1 MFYSANILNVMQYF
15 LKREWAA
22 YKTTS
27 YFDLQKL
34 SWANQW
40 STIVFE
46 GKLENI
52 FAKFGDPIAFGNV
65 ELKQIRSKDK
75 LLRQVHHENQL
86 YQLFQM
92 CYVSSPE
99 LRELHELGA

>member
-1 MFYSANILNVMQYF
+1 MGSIQNHIVFWLTKAVLN
-15 LKREWAA
+15 K
-22 YKTTS
+22 
-27 YFDLQKL
+27 
-34 SWANQW
+34 

-46 GKLENI
+46 GRLENI
-52 FAKFGDPIAFGNV
+52 LAKFGDPIAVGNV

-86 YQLFQM
+86 DQLFQM